1 MRESVSES
9 PCVRPFANAPTHHST
24 RTLARVEFDALAGN
38 GRLYNKETLDTSDS
52 LAVKEQG
59 DGTGVAERAAG
70 GWHAL
75 TDEGMGMQV
84 KGDGV
89 KGRDDAGGAP
99 KEGVDGKKYVNMIQT
114 LKLIAT
120 EEGMHPCLG
129 VAFGCGVGS
138 KGRDA
143 AACGWG
149 VKLARNLDSCSL
161 YDMKGIVATHRAVL
175 SHTAPNLSLLW
186 LQWNQGWGPYSREW
200 CLECCS

>member
-120 EEGMHPCLG
+120 EEGMRASALG
-129 VAFGCGVGS
+129 VGGFWVRKVGMPRLELVGWVSNWHESCGL
-138 KGRDA
+138 
-143 AACGWG
+143 C
-149 VKLARNLDSCSL
+149 CSL
-161 YDMKGIVATHRAVL
+161 ML
-175 SHTAPNLSLLW
+175 
-186 LQWNQGWGPYSREW
+186 
-200 CLECCS
+200 